1 MTTLPSAAVQL
12 ETVVRTVLNALVS
25 PGAWLMDSWPALLA
39 ATGMAAVAASLAF
52 LLRRQMG

>member
-12 ETVVRTVLNALVS
+12 ESVMRTVLNAVVS
-25 PGAWLMDSWPALLA
+25 PGAWLLDSWPAVLV
-39 ATGMAAVAASLAF
+39 ATGMAVAAASLAF